1 MTRGDR
7 AAHER
12 VRLCR
17 REGVKANA
25 SMADAFICVSLD
37 TAGRRRTPERVFS

>member
-25 SMADAFICVSLD
+25 SMADAFIF
-37 TAGRRRTPERVFS
+37 AGHRG